1 MTENRKP
8 RSGLVSRW
16 KGLIAAGQ
24 RRLGEFVANMFLGA
38 AASGATFVVIPAI
51 TGKTPNAV
59 LGVIGGVVMTL
70 TFAIFAVLV
79 RLLTE
84 ERRDQNGKEA
94 ER

>member
-1 MTENRKP
+1 
-8 RSGLVSRW
+8 
-16 KGLIAAGQ
+16 
-24 RRLGEFVANMFLGA
+24 MFLGA